1 MDDDIKIKEIGQRI
15 RTARKN
21 AGLSQEKLAEQL
33 DISTVYMSDIENGK
47 TNLGLKIFMKITE
60 VLQISA
66 DWILQTDTP
75 LVNELCR
82 SELNELFIGC
92 SPEDLRSYSKIIREI
107 QTLSKRKK

>member
-1 MDDDIKIKEIGQRI
+1 MDDDKIKEVGQRI
-15 RTARKN
+15 RKARKN

-66 DWILQTDTP
+66 DWILQTNTP
-75 LVNELCR
+75 LVQDLRR
-82 SELNELFIGC
+82 SELNDLFIGC
-92 SPEDLRSYSKIIREI
+92 SPEELRSYSRIIKEI
-107 QTLSKRKK
+107 QALSKREQ